1 MEGDRM
7 SDKKLQQTRIA
18 VQWGFLLFSL
28 YLGVTFYRF
37 VLYFRSGG
45 ATAYVA
51 RPDGVEA
58 FLPIS
63 ALLSL
68 KGWLASGA
76 INSIHPAALMIF
88 LAALL
93 VSLLLKRAFCSWICP
108 VSTITELLW
117 KIGFKVFGRNFRVWL
132 WLDWLIRPIKYLLLL
147 FFVFS
152 IVVMMSAES
161 VSSFIASDYNK
172 TADVKLLDFFL
183 HISGTPL
190 VVVATL
196 LLLSFFFK
204 NPFCRFLCPYG
215 ALLGLLSRFSPV
227 KVQRSASAC
236 ISCGGCNKACP
247 SHIDV
252 MHKERVCSE
261 ECVGCLRCVSSC
273 PNPEALQLRAKG
285 GKVVPGMIFAACVV
299 LLFVGGSIVG
309 RATGHWHSSIGKAEY
324 QKLLTNPLPEQHP

>member
-1 MEGDRM
+1 MEGAGM
-7 SDKKLQQTRIA
+7 SEKKVQWVRLA

-45 ATAYVA
+45 ATPFVE

-68 KGWLASGA
+68 KGWLSSGT
-76 INSIHPAALMIF
+76 INTIHPAALMVF

-108 VSTITELLW
+108 VSTVTELCW
-117 KIGFKVFGRNFRVWL
+117 KIGNRLFGRNFRVWL
-132 WLDWLIRPIKYLLLL
+132 WLDWLIRPVKYLLLL
-147 FFVFS
+147 FFVVS
-152 IVVMMSAES
+152 IVVIMGQES
-161 VSSFIASDYNK
+161 VSSFIVSDYNK

-183 HISGTPL
+183 HLSGLPL
-190 VVVATL
+190 VVIAG
-196 LLLSFFFK
+196 LLLSSFLFR

-215 ALLGLLSRFSPV
+215 VLLGLLSRLSPV
-227 KVQRSASAC
+227 KVERAASAC

-247 SHIDV
+247 SHLDV
-252 MHKERVCSE
+252 MHKERVLSE
-261 ECVGCLRCVSSC
+261 ECIGCLRCVSSC
-273 PNPEALQLRAKG
+273 PKAEALQLRVKG
-285 GKVVPGMIFAACVV
+285 GKVVSGALFAALVV
-299 LLFVGGSIVG
+299 VLFVGGSLVG
-309 RATGHWHSSIGKAEY
+309 RATGHWHTSISKGEY
-324 QKLLTNPLPEQHP
+324 QKLLTQPEPTQHP

>member
-1 MEGDRM
+1 MAEKNVQRVR
-7 SDKKLQQTRIA
+7 LA

-37 VLYFRSGG
+37 VLHFRSGG
-45 ATAYVA
+45 ATAFVA

-68 KGWLASGA
+68 KGWLASGS
-76 INSIHPAALMIF
+76 INSVHPAALVVF

-108 VSTITELLW
+108 VSTVTELFW
-117 KIGFKVFGRNFRVWL
+117 KSGLRVLGRNFQLPL
-132 WLDWLIRPIKYLLLL
+132 WLDWLLRPIKYLLLA
-147 FFVFS
+147 FFLFS
-152 IVVMMSAES
+152 IVVLMNAES
-161 VSSFIASDYNK
+161 VNSFIVSDYNK

-183 HISGTPL
+183 HMSGTPL
-190 VVVATL
+190 VVVLTL
-196 LLLSFFFK
+196 ALLSLFLR

-215 ALLGLLSRFSPV
+215 ALLGLLSRFSPI
-227 KVQRSASAC
+227 KVERRESAC

-252 MHKERVCSE
+252 MHKGRVHSE
-261 ECVGCLRCVSSC
+261 ECIGCLRCVSSC
-273 PNPEALQLRAKG
+273 PKPEALQLRLKR
-285 GKVVPGMIFAACVV
+285 GKVVGGLIFGVCVV
-299 LLFVGGSIVG
+299 VIFVGGSLVG
-309 RATGHWHSSIGKAEY
+309 RMTGHWHTSLDRAEY
-324 QKLLTNPLPEQHP
+324 QRLIVK

>member
-1 MEGDRM
+1 MAEKNVQRV
-7 SDKKLQQTRIA
+7 RIA

-37 VLYFRSGG
+37 VLHFRSGG
-45 ATAYVA
+45 ATAFVA

-68 KGWLASGA
+68 KGWLASGS
-76 INSIHPAALMIF
+76 INTIHPAALVIL
-88 LAALL
+88 LAAVV

-108 VSTITELLW
+108 VSTITELFW
-117 KIGFKVFGRNFRVWL
+117 KSGLKVLGRNFRLPL
-132 WLDWLIRPIKYLLLL
+132 WLDWLLRPVKYLLLL
-147 FFVFS
+147 FFLFS
-152 IVVMMSAES
+152 IVLMMNAES
-161 VSSFIASDYNK
+161 VNSFINSDYNK

-196 LLLSFFFK
+196 VLLSLFLR

-215 ALLGLLSRFSPV
+215 ALLGIFSRFSPT
-227 KVQRSASAC
+227 KVERRESAC

-252 MHKERVCSE
+252 MHQGRVNSE
-261 ECVGCLRCVSSC
+261 ECIGCLRCVSSC
-273 PNPEALQLRAKG
+273 PKPEALQLRLKG
-285 GKVVPGMIFAACVV
+285 GKTVSGLLFAVLVVII
-299 LLFVGGSIVG
+299 FVGGSLVG
-309 RATGHWHSSIGKAEY
+309 RATGHWHTSLDKTEY
-324 QKLLTNPLPEQHP
+324 QRLLGK

>member
-1 MEGDRM
+1 MAEKNVQRVR
-7 SDKKLQQTRIA
+7 LA

-37 VLYFRSGG
+37 VLHFRSGG
-45 ATAYVA
+45 ATAFVA

-68 KGWLASGA
+68 KGWLASGS
-76 INSIHPAALMIF
+76 INSVHPAALVIF

-108 VSTITELLW
+108 VSTVTELFW
-117 KIGFKVFGRNFRVWL
+117 KSGFRVLGRNFQLPL
-132 WLDWLIRPIKYLLLL
+132 WLDWLLRPIKYLLLA
-147 FFVFS
+147 FFLFS
-152 IVVMMSAES
+152 IVVLMNAES
-161 VSSFIASDYNK
+161 VNSFIVSDYNK

-183 HISGTPL
+183 HMSGTPL
-190 VVVATL
+190 VVVLTL
-196 LLLSFFFK
+196 ALLSLFLR

-215 ALLGLLSRFSPV
+215 ALLGLLSRFSPI
-227 KVQRSASAC
+227 KVERRESAC

-252 MHKERVCSE
+252 MHKGRVHSE
-261 ECVGCLRCVSSC
+261 ECIGCLRCVSSC
-273 PNPEALQLRAKG
+273 PKPEALQLRLKR
-285 GKVVPGMIFAACVV
+285 GKVVGGLIFGACVV
-299 LLFVGGSIVG
+299 VIFVGGSLVG
-309 RATGHWHSSIGKAEY
+309 RMTGHWHTSLDRAEY
-324 QKLLTNPLPEQHP
+324 QKLIVK

>member
-1 MEGDRM
+1 MAEKNVQRV
-7 SDKKLQQTRIA
+7 RIA

-37 VLYFRSGG
+37 VLHFSSGG
-45 ATAYVA
+45 ATPFVA

-63 ALLSL
+63 ALVSL

-76 INSIHPAALMIF
+76 INTIHPAALVIF
-88 LAALL
+88 LAALF

-108 VSTITELLW
+108 VSTVTEVLW
-117 KIGFKVFGRNFRVWL
+117 KCGFRAFGRNFRLPL
-132 WLDWLIRPIKYLLLL
+132 WLDWLIRPVKYLLLL
-147 FFVFS
+147 FFLVS
-152 IVVMMSAES
+152 IVVLMSPES

-172 TADVKLLDFFL
+172 MADVKMLDFFL

-190 VVVATL
+190 TVVITL
-196 LLLSFFFK
+196 LLLSVLFR

-215 ALLGLLSRFSPV
+215 ALLGLLSRLSPV
-227 KVQRSASAC
+227 KVERSRSAC

-261 ECVGCLRCVSSC
+261 ECIGCLRCVSGC
-273 PNPEALQLRAKG
+273 PKPEALQLRLKG
-285 GKVVPGMIFAACVV
+285 GKVMPGLLFAGLVV
-299 LLFVGGSIVG
+299 AFFVGGSLVG
-309 RATGHWHSSIGKAEY
+309 RATGHWHSSIDKSDY
-324 QKLLTNPLPEQHP
+324 QRLIGNTPMMTEGISHP

>member
-1 MEGDRM
+1 MAEKNVQRI
-7 SDKKLQQTRIA
+7 RIA
-18 VQWGFLLFSL
+18 VQWCFLFFSL

-37 VLYFRSGG
+37 VTHFRTGG
-45 ATAYVA
+45 AAQFVA

-68 KGWLASGA
+68 KGWIASGS
-76 INSIHPAALMIF
+76 INTIHPAALVIF

-108 VSTITELLW
+108 VSTVTELFW
-117 KIGFKVFGRNFRVWL
+117 KSGFRVLGRNFQL
-132 WLDWLIRPIKYLLLL
+132 PPYLDWLIRPVKYLLLL
-147 FFVFS
+147 FFMFS
-152 IVVMMSAES
+152 IVLMMSPER
-161 VSSFIASDYNK
+161 VNSFILSDYNK

-183 HISGTPL
+183 HMSGTPL
-190 VVVATL
+190 VVVLTL
-196 LLLSFFFK
+196 ALLSFFTR

-227 KVQRSASAC
+227 KVERKESAC

-252 MHKERVCSE
+252 MHKGRVCSE
-261 ECVGCLRCVSSC
+261 ECIGCLRCVSSC
-273 PNPEALQLRAKG
+273 PKPEALQLRLKG
-285 GKVVPGMIFAACVV
+285 GRRVSGLVFAALVV
-299 LLFVGGSIVG
+299 VIFVGGSIVG
-309 RATGHWHSSIGKAEY
+309 RMTGHWHTSIEKTEY
-324 QKLLTNPLPEQHP
+324 QNLIGAPTLPQHP

>member
-1 MEGDRM
+1 MLEKNVQRV
-7 SDKKLQQTRIA
+7 RIA

-37 VLYFRSGG
+37 VLHFRSGG
-45 ATAYVA
+45 ATAFVT

-68 KGWLASGA
+68 KGWLASGS
-76 INSIHPAALMIF
+76 INTIHPAALVVF
-88 LAALL
+88 LAAVV

-108 VSTITELLW
+108 VSTITELFW
-117 KIGFKVFGRNFRVWL
+117 KSGLRVLGRNLQLPL
-132 WLDWLIRPIKYLLLL
+132 WLDWLLRPVKYLLLL
-147 FFVFS
+147 FFTFS
-152 IVVMMSAES
+152 IVLMMNAES
-161 VSSFIASDYNK
+161 VNSFINSDYNK

-183 HISGTPL
+183 RISGTPL

-196 LLLSFFFK
+196 LLLSLFLR

-215 ALLGLLSRFSPV
+215 ALLGLVSRFSPT
-227 KVQRSASAC
+227 KVERCASAC

-252 MHKERVCSE
+252 MHQERVKSE
-261 ECVGCLRCVSSC
+261 ECIGCLRCVSSC
-273 PNPEALQLRAKG
+273 PKPEALQLRLKG
-285 GKVVPGMIFAACVV
+285 GKVVSGLVFAALVV
-299 LLFVGGSIVG
+299 IIFVGGSLVG
-309 RATGHWHSSIGKAEY
+309 RVTGHWHTSLDQTEY
-324 QKLLTNPLPEQHP
+324 QRLIAK

>member
-1 MEGDRM
+1 MPEKNVQRV
-7 SDKKLQQTRIA
+7 RIA
-18 VQWGFLLFSL
+18 VQWCFLLFSL

-37 VLYFRSGG
+37 VLHFRSGG
-45 ATAYVA
+45 ATAFVA

-68 KGWLASGA
+68 KGWLASGS
-76 INSIHPAALMIF
+76 INTIHPAALVVF
-88 LAALL
+88 LAAAL

-108 VSTITELLW
+108 VSTITELFW
-117 KIGFKVFGRNFRVWL
+117 KSGLRVLGRNFRLPL
-132 WLDWLIRPIKYLLLL
+132 WLDWLMRPIKYLLLL
-147 FFVFS
+147 FFLFS
-152 IVVMMSAES
+152 IVLMMNAES
-161 VSSFIASDYNK
+161 VNSFINSDYNK

-196 LLLSFFFK
+196 LLLSLFLR

-215 ALLGLLSRFSPV
+215 ALLGILSRFSPT
-227 KVQRSASAC
+227 KVERRESAC

-252 MHKERVCSE
+252 MHQGRVSSE
-261 ECVGCLRCVSSC
+261 ECIGCLRCVSSC
-273 PNPEALQLRAKG
+273 PKPEALQLRLKS
-285 GKVVPGMIFAACVV
+285 GKTVSGLVFAALVV
-299 LLFVGGSIVG
+299 AVFVGGSLVG
-309 RATGHWHSSIGKAEY
+309 RATGHWHTSLDRAEY
-324 QKLLTNPLPEQHP
+324 QRLIIK